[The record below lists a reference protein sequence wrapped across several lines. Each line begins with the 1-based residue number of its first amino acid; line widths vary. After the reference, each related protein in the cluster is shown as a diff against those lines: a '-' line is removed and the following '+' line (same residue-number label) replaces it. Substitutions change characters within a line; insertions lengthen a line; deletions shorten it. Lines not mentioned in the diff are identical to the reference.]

1 MKPLILTIDQGT
13 TSSRAIVYD
22 EAGKPLYKA
31 QRALELIFPQQGWVE
46 VDAIDLWHS
55 VLAVVT
61 ETISQPAVE
70 SGCIVALA
78 ITNQRETTVVWDR
91 KTGLPIAKAIVWQSR
106 QTAEICAGLRQAG
119 AETMIRA
126 KTGLPLDPYFSA
138 SKIRFILDAVPD
150 AQVRAEQGELLC
162 GTIDT
167 WLIWQLTGGKVHAT
181 DSSNAS
187 RTMLFNIHSGQW
199 DDELLNLFD
208 IPRLMLPE
216 IRDSAGDFGRAQLAD
231 LTIPI
236 LAVLGDQQ
244 AALYGQNC
252 LQKGAAKSTFGT
264 GGFLLMNTGTTPVSS
279 DSGLLTTVAWR
290 LDGQTTYALEG
301 SFFTAGSA
309 LSWLQDSLH
318 LIADPGEADQLAK
331 AADTRSAVHFV
342 PALSGLGTPWWNDR
356 VRASFMG
363 MTQGTGKEELVRSVF
378 EAVAYQTATIFNSM
392 QAESQLQLTT
402 LQVDGGLVLS
412 DFFLAFLSDIL
423 QIEIGRPV
431 DFEVTALGVTLLAG
445 LEAGCWSDIDIA
457 ARTIEVGKT
466 FRPGMT
472 AEESRQRLKDW
483 QRAIEQACSY
493 Y

>member
-13 TSSRAIVYD
+13 TSSRAIIYD
-22 EAGKPLYKA
+22 EAGRPLYKA
-31 QRALELIFPQQGWVE
+31 QRALELEFPQPGWVE

-61 ETISQPAVE
+61 EAISQPMIEPGRIA
-70 SGCIVALA
+70 ALG

-106 QTAEICAGLRQAG
+106 QTAEICAELRQAG
-119 AETMIRA
+119 AEEMIRA

-138 SKIRFILDAVPD
+138 SKIRFILDAVPG
-150 AQVRAEQGELLC
+150 AQARAEQGELLC
-162 GTIDT
+162 GTIDS
-167 WLIWQLTGGKVHAT
+167 WLIWKLTGGEVHAT

-199 DDELLNLFD
+199 DEELLKLFD

-216 IRDSAGDFGRAQLAD
+216 IRDSAGDFGQARLLE

-252 LQKGAAKSTFGT
+252 LRKGTAKSTFGT
-264 GGFLLMNTGTTPVSS
+264 GGFLLMNTGTAPVKS

-290 LDGQTTYALEG
+290 LEGRTTYALEG

-309 LSWLQDSLH
+309 LSWLQDGLH
-318 LIADPGEADQLAK
+318 LIDDPGEADQLAG
-331 AADTRSAVHFV
+331 AADPRSTVHFI

-363 MTQGTGKEELVRSVF
+363 MTQGTGKEELVRAVF
-378 EAVAYQTATIFNSM
+378 EAIAYQTATIFNSM
-392 QAESQLQLTT
+392 QAESRLLLTT

-423 QIEIGRPV
+423 QLEIGRPV
-431 DFEVTALGVTLLAG
+431 DFEVTAMGVTLLAG
-445 LEAGCWSDIDIA
+445 LKAGYWSSADIA
-457 ARTIEVGKT
+457 ARTIEVSKT
-466 FRPGMT
+466 FRPQMP

-483 QRAIEQACSY
+483 QRAIGQFCSY